1 RTFLKALGETEYE
14 ELRSDLNIL
23 ITHQAFDGAR
33 VGPVDYTFK
42 PGRSDTVSRE
52 MLPQH
57 FEYIAAGHI
66 HQYQILYHPLK
77 PSLPFVYPGSIQRIS
92 FAEMHED
99 KGFVEAELLH
109 DRIETRFIPL
119 SAWDMEMVE
128 IEAAGRTSGDVE
140 EAIRSQFWRFSEDLV
155 IRFNLTGG
163 AGTSDYPPVDFQRM
177 RADMPPI
184 LECQFAVKAGK
195 RWIKR

>member
-1 RTFLKALGETEYE
+1 
-14 ELRSDLNIL
+14 
-23 ITHQAFDGAR
+23 
-33 VGPVDYTFK
+33 
-42 PGRSDTVSRE
+42 
-52 MLPQH
+52 
-57 FEYIAAGHI
+57 
-66 HQYQILYHPLK
+66 
-77 PSLPFVYPGSIQRIS
+77 
-92 FAEMHED
+92 
-99 KGFVEAELLH
+99 
-109 DRIETRFIPL
+109 
-119 SAWDMEMVE
+119 MEMVE

-140 EAIRSQFWRFSEDLV
+140 EAIRSQFWRFSEDRV